1 MKKRIIFLLLFSM
14 LFTFFAAAEKVNY
27 SSFGDADEACTKGY
41 RNGIYDEYEYYSDNL
56 SESESDLQLRII
68 DYVCENFES
77 GMDPEEYD
85 SEIIKQAYDYGYAFG
100 IRDYHLITRTIEM
113 SRESIYQEG
122 YNSAAAKAKLES
134 YETEAQLE
142 DQYEAGYSDGQNSVE
157 NSIENKIGVFI
168 LGSIFCIAVYGIIYA
183 IWKFICSIFKGKQ

>member
-1 MKKRIIFLLLFSM
+1 MKKRFIFLLLFSM
-14 LFTFFAAAEKVNY
+14 LFTFFAAAEEVNY

-68 DYVCENFES
+68 DYVCENFE
-77 GMDPEEYD
+77 
-85 SEIIKQAYDYGYAFG
+85 IIKQAYDYGYAFG
-100 IRDYHLITRTIEM
+100 VRDYHLITRTIEL

-183 IWKFICSIFKGKQ
+183 IWKFICSIFKRKQ